1 VAAKKN
7 NGGCMRIDHRFSGL
21 LLVFGFVAAGAG
33 PSPAQ
38 AKGPFD
44 GAWAVTILTESGSC
58 DPAYRYAVVVAD
70 GAITSDARESSG
82 VVAISGKVD
91 GRGQVRVNL
100 SRGEQSA
107 NGSGML
113 TTIGGTGTWS
123 GKTSSAVC
131 AGRWEA
137 RRN

>member
-1 VAAKKN
+1 
-7 NGGCMRIDHRFSGL
+7 MRITRGFSVFL
-21 LLVFGFVAAGAG
+21 LAFALVGGG
-33 PSPAQ
+33 YGPAQ

-44 GAWAVTILTESGSC
+44 GTWAVTILTESGSC

-70 GAITSDARESSG
+70 GAIISDARESSG

-113 TTIGGTGTWS
+113 TTIG
-123 GKTSSAVC
+123 
-131 AGRWEA
+131 
-137 RRN
+137 

>member
-1 VAAKKN
+1 
-7 NGGCMRIDHRFSGL
+7 MRITRGFSLFWLAFALIG
-21 LLVFGFVAAGAG
+21 GGYG
-33 PSPAQ
+33 PAQ

-70 GAITSDARESSG
+70 GAITPDARESSG

-123 GKTSSAVC
+123 GKSSSAVC